1 MYTAYNKDIE
11 FLVVYIKEAHAL
23 DGSMPKGGLD
33 GAPLVEEPLELEERR
48 EVAKT
53 CLGALDMSPM
63 TMVIDGMDDAVSTR
77 WQGFPDRLYLVDGAG
92 KVAYAGGKGP
102 RGFDP
107 DLLED
112 AMRVLLELPALER
125 EPAPRRRR
133 R

>member
-1 MYTAYNKDIE
+1 
-11 FLVVYIKEAHAL
+11 
-23 DGSMPKGGLD
+23 MPKGGLD
-33 GAPLVEEPLELEERR
+33 GAPLVEEPIDLNERR

-102 RGFDP
+102 RDFDP
-107 DLLED
+107 NGLED
-112 AMRVLLELPALER
+112 AIRVLLKLPELER
-125 EPAPRRRR
+125 AQQPRRRR
-133 R
+133 GR